1 MVAVIVTMNG
11 QKSILKEIMLRN
23 SATPTVR
30 TIREVRDTLNTI
42 EDDINIRAQLGQYIA
57 DCLNAQ

>member
-1 MVAVIVTMNG
+1 MNG